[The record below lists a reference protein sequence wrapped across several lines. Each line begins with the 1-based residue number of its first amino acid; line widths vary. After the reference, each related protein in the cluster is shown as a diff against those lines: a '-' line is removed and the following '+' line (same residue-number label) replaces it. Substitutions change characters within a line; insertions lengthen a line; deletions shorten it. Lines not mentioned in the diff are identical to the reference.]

1 MFLEKQKG
9 CLLDKNTK
17 KTSLYD
23 VHLDLRAKIEDFHG
37 YLMPIQYDSILSEH
51 KCVRNNAGIFD
62 ISHMGALLIGG
73 KGATG
78 LVQKIITN
86 DVSDIPDYQ
95 ALYSPICDQEGGTL
109 DDVLVYKYNQEKY
122 LMVVNCANIR
132 RIDKWINSFK
142 TDDTNINNLSDQLSL
157 LAVQGPKSEEII
169 RCAIGDGPT
178 ALKRFQFTEIVE
190 NKMELTVSRTG
201 YTGEDGFEIF
211 VDNSH
216 SVDLWKL
223 LLESGK
229 EAGLKPAGLG
239 ARNTLRLEAGYL
251 LYGYEIDDFVSPLE
265 AGLGWAVKF
274 DKTDFI
280 GKPPLLR
287 LKKYGLK
294 RQLVAFKMIDKGI
307 PGTDDDITYQNNV
320 TGKVTSGSFSPTLG
334 IGIGLGFVLNHIA
347 ENKRDINIKIRG
359 KEYPAHIVSA
369 PFVTRQTKK

>member
-1 MFLEKQKG
+1 MDKSNKEK
-9 CLLDKNTK
+9 NNK
-17 KTSLYD
+17 KTPLYD
-23 VHLDLRAKIEDFHG
+23 VHVDLGAKIEEFHS
-37 YLMPIQYDSILSEH
+37 YLMPMQYDSILSEH
-51 KCVRNNAGIFD
+51 KCVRSNAGVFD
-62 ISHMGALLIGG
+62 VSHMGEFVIEG
-73 KGATG
+73 KDATES
-78 LVQKIITN
+78 VQKIITN
-86 DVSDIPDYQ
+86 DVSDLPDNKS
-95 ALYSPICDQEGGTL
+95 LYSPICDEEGGIL
-109 DDVLVYKYNQEKY
+109 DDVIVYRYNPEKY
-122 LMVVNCANIR
+122 MLVVNCVNIKR
-132 RIDKWINSFK
+132 LGKWLNSSK
-142 TDDTNINNLSDQLSL
+142 TGDTDISNLSEQLSL
-157 LAVQGPKSEEII
+157 LSVQGPRAEEII
-169 RCAIGDGPT
+169 RCATGDAPA
-178 ALKRFQFTEIVE
+178 ALKRFQFIETAA
-190 NKMELTVSRTG
+190 NNMELTISRTG

-274 DKTDFI
+274 DKTDFT
-280 GKPPLLR
+280 GRTPLLR